1 MRHLATVWVALACG
15 AAATA
20 QRADLLAAARQAQ
33 AEGRALA
40 QAKRDGHPPATTAVV
55 AFAERVD
62 ALVLRLRGD
71 WPTWPMADIARATM
85 CLHEAFGA
93 LDRNSRRSSP
103 AFDLLEAEL
112 RARPDAIDGWGR
124 LLIARGAMARDVGNT
139 VEVADAWDGLW
150 RRATGAKRIWLACEG
165 ARVLLNKCGQPARAE
180 AILSEALADLVATP
194 DWGEATRL
202 AVLDDPDVWITAG
215 WRPRAGTWRE
225 ARGQALLLR
234 GFAREQMGSLVPA
247 LADLAA
253 AREDFA
259 WSRHEHRLVNCD
271 HNLASIWLQLGR
283 FDLAAEV
290 ATAAEVAYAQGFLL
304 AAADGPR
311 ERDGNGR
318 VAMRKLQAQALLLRD
333 GPGDV
338 AAAAAILEA
347 ALVDPEL
354 SLPQDTNLDVCTS
367 LAEAL
372 LRLPDAPDRGAR
384 IAAVLDRVDLVLGAA
399 SDAVLRWRAELL
411 RAELDLQRGDV
422 AAARARALAVAEP
435 LARHR
440 HRPLQVRRLALLGR
454 CELAAGAPA
463 AALAAFAAAADVVG
477 EAVLAEEMWRLDGAA
492 SAFAAQFGE
501 LLAGAKAA
509 FDAAVAAADPA
520 AMAQLYALV
529 QRFHGFEALCRSL
542 VVTADVPS
550 ADDAALAQQ
559 VRGAR
564 ATYAELLRRQ
574 PLHPLAQRERLRRLA
589 AAQREVE
596 STEAA
601 LAARRRGT
609 AGSSTAA
616 LAAPATLAE
625 AQAALGPGEVLVE
638 CVEAAGASF
647 AFVVTVGGTRI
658 EPLPAGT
665 NWRADIA
672 ALRAFCGSDDGATDA
687 AAVPALAAAAAA
699 LLPPGGWFDR
709 LLAGGDVARV
719 LWSPEG
725 SFAQVPVAALPWQGR
740 PLVAAVE
747 VGHVVSGTWLARQ
760 RAAAIDRRPRADLRL
775 LALANPRYPAARVQ
789 QLAQRSLV
797 DAGGFAPLPAAAEE
811 ALGVAAHFA
820 DAAEQA
826 SLRAIAAPARFDGE
840 LRGGRYRVL
849 LGGAATETALARAA
863 LRDVDVLHLACHGE
877 AQPDAPAMSFLALS
891 LPDAD
896 AATTAADDGLLR
908 AGELGRL
915 RGDYELVVL
924 SACGSAAG
932 ARRGHDAV
940 AGLAWSAQIAGA
952 RRVLASQWRVP
963 DVGARNLVGAFFDGW
978 RRDGAGA
985 AAALAAAQRHALG
998 ARPVREWA
1006 AFAVWGEPQ

>member
-1 MRHLATVWVALACG
+1 
-15 AAATA
+15 
-20 QRADLLAAARQAQ
+20 
-33 AEGRALA
+33 
-40 QAKRDGHPPATTAVV
+40 
-55 AFAERVD
+55 
-62 ALVLRLRGD
+62 
-71 WPTWPMADIARATM
+71 
-85 CLHEAFGA
+85 
-93 LDRNSRRSSP
+93 
-103 AFDLLEAEL
+103 
-112 RARPDAIDGWGR
+112 
-124 LLIARGAMARDVGNT
+124 
-139 VEVADAWDGLW
+139 
-150 RRATGAKRIWLACEG
+150 
-165 ARVLLNKCGQPARAE
+165 
-180 AILSEALADLVATP
+180 
-194 DWGEATRL
+194 
-202 AVLDDPDVWITAG
+202 
-215 WRPRAGTWRE
+215 
-225 ARGQALLLR
+225 
-234 GFAREQMGSLVPA
+234 
-247 LADLAA
+247 
-253 AREDFA
+253 
-259 WSRHEHRLVNCD
+259 
-271 HNLASIWLQLGR
+271 
-283 FDLAAEV
+283 
-290 ATAAEVAYAQGFLL
+290 
-304 AAADGPR
+304 
-311 ERDGNGR
+311 
-318 VAMRKLQAQALLLRD
+318 
-333 GPGDV
+333 
-338 AAAAAILEA
+338 
-347 ALVDPEL
+347 
-354 SLPQDTNLDVCTS
+354 
-367 LAEAL
+367 
-372 LRLPDAPDRGAR
+372 
-384 IAAVLDRVDLVLGAA
+384 
-399 SDAVLRWRAELL
+399 
-411 RAELDLQRGDV
+411 
-422 AAARARALAVAEP
+422 
-435 LARHR
+435 
-440 HRPLQVRRLALLGR
+440 
-454 CELAAGAPA
+454 
-463 AALAAFAAAADVVG
+463 
-477 EAVLAEEMWRLDGAA
+477 MWRLDGAA
-492 SAFAAQFGE
+492 SAFAAQFGG

-509 FDAAVAAADPA
+509 FDAAAAGAEPA

-542 VVTADVPS
+542 AVTADVPS

-601 LAARRRGT
+601 LAARRLGA

-647 AFVVTVGGTRI
+647 AFVVTAAGARI
-658 EPLPAGT
+658 EALPAGK
-665 NWRADIA
+665 NWHADLA

-760 RAAAIDRRPRADLRL
+760 RAAATDRRPRAELRL
-775 LALANPRYPAARVQ
+775 LALANPRYPSARVQ

-849 LGGAATETALARAA
+849 LGGAATETALVRAG

-891 LPDAD
+891 LPEAE

-963 DVGARNLVGAFFDGW
+963 DVGARDLVGAFFDGW